1 MITVGAVHELDFIAR
16 YLEGELSFS
25 IEIKGKNLLGKI
37 NDNKIKLTYKERKIW
52 EEDIYGEANWFGIES
67 CDRIHK
73 IIECIDGGDESWL
86 TKYAWTQTNSIV
98 EPVPLSSAIEKSDV

>member
-16 YLEGELSFS
+16 HFENELSFS
-25 IEIKGKNLLGKI
+25 IGVKGKNLLGRI
-37 NDNKIKLTYKERKIW
+37 NNNKLKLTYGEREIW

-73 IIECIDGGDESWL
+73 IMECIDNGDESWL
-86 TKYAWTQTNSIV
+86 AKYSWKQTSSV
-98 EPVPLSSAIEKSDV
+98 VKPVSLSKAVGDSDV